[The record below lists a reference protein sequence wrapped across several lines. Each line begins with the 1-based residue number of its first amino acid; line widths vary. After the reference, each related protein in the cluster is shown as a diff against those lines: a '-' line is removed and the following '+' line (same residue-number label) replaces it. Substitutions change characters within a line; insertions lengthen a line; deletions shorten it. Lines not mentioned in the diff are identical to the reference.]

1 MERIAVLIT
10 AAGASTRMGSPIK
23 KEYLSLEGAPVLQRC
38 LEAFASTGLV
48 TWYLVTVPPGGEEEA
63 RRVLQPWL
71 QNSANREAT
80 LFVEGGK
87 TRQESVRR
95 GLEVLNKLNPSI
107 VLIHDGARPWVK
119 PRTIQQVVEGVQHTG
134 ACAPV
139 VPLVDSLKRLN
150 PDRTLE
156 SHVDRST
163 LVGIQTPQGF
173 RFSEILQAHR
183 LASKEE
189 KEYLDDT
196 EIYHRYIGPVSTVPG
211 EKSNIKITYP
221 EDIPVEKTLTVQR
234 IGFGYDLHR
243 LVPGRKLWIGGVE
256 IPADRGEEGHS
267 DGDVLIHAVI
277 DALLGAASLGD
288 IGLHFPPSDPAYK
301 DISSRILLRKTRE
314 LLSNTGFQ
322 ILNIDCTVVLEEP
335 KLLPHREAILKA
347 LAQDLLVQPDRL
359 SVKGKTKEQVDS
371 VGNREAVEAYAV
383 ALLSKERREP
393 NA

>member
-1 MERIAVLIT
+1 
-10 AAGASTRMGSPIK
+10 
-23 KEYLSLEGAPVLQRC
+23 
-38 LEAFASTGLV
+38 
-48 TWYLVTVPPGGEEEA
+48 LVTVPPGGEEEA

-87 TRQESVRR
+87 TRQESGRR

-139 VPLVDSLKRLN
+139 VPLVDALKRLN

-189 KEYLDDT
+189 REYLDDT

-211 EKSNIKITYP
+211 EKSNIKITIGGYSCGENP
-221 EDIPVEKTLTVQR
+221 TVQR
-234 IGFGYDLHR
+234 IGFGYDPNR
-243 LVPGRKLWIGGVE
+243 LVPAESYGLGGRN
-256 IPADRGEEGHS
+256 PRDRGEEGHS

-383 ALLSKERREP
+383 ALLSKELREP